1 MSARVIIVNAPGPV
15 GPRGPGGI
23 YDGTGSLVI
32 SGSVAA
38 TSSFWNIVTPEFQVV
53 TDPAYINNH
62 FFLVKN
68 EYNELKIGT
77 LSVEAGMTLT
87 TQVDSA
93 IVVNNTSK
101 DVFIL
106 TSEGIAYFTSQSSL
120 PDFPL
125 QGGLL
130 FSGSDF
136 FVST

>member
-1 MSARVIIVNAPGPV
+1 MSARVIIVNTPGPV

-32 SGSVAA
+32 SGSVDA
-38 TSSFWNIVTPEFQVV
+38 TSSFWNIITPEFQVV
-53 TDPAYINNH
+53 TDPTYITNH

-68 EYNELKIGT
+68 QYNELKIGT
-77 LSVEAGMTLT
+77 LSVDAGMTLT
-87 TQVDSA
+87 TQADSA
-93 IVVNNTSK
+93 IVVNDTSK

-106 TSEGIAYFTSQSSL
+106 TNEGIAYFTTQTAL
-120 PDFPL
+120 PDSPL
-125 QGGLL
+125 GGGLL